1 MEIKRERERV
11 NLISVKELMYYLIKI
26 TIIHFL
32 LDFST
37 MWSSKTSIYNTVSD
51 PCKKK
56 KISKY
61 NFTEHSRQGISIRDK
76 LFKALTLKQI
86 VAEKIVYDTSI
97 IIYTH
102 ERNITFFADDLQFYV
117 SVEPN
122 DSI

>member
-56 KISKY
+56 FLKI
-61 NFTEHSRQGISIRDK
+61 
-76 LFKALTLKQI
+76 
-86 VAEKIVYDTSI
+86 
-97 IIYTH
+97 
-102 ERNITFFADDLQFYV
+102 
-117 SVEPN
+117 
-122 DSI
+122 